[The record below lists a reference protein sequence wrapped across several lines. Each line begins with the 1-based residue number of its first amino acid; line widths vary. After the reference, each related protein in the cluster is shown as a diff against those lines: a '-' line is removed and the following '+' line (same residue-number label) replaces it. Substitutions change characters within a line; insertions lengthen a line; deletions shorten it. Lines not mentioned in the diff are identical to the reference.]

1 LRLSIRRGTTV
12 TEEGQHVKKS
22 GLLVAALLVAIPLV
36 LLAAGCGGGGGGG
49 GGSEATALPSAGCEP
64 IQYEGSGKPDALIAS
79 DLPLQGSNRA
89 LTTEMAQAVEF
100 ILKQHDW
107 KAGGKNIGFQSCD
120 NSTAQAGSWDSA
132 KCTAN
137 ARAYANNTAVIGV
150 IGTFNSGCAKLEIP
164 IANRAPDGPI
174 AYVSP
179 ANTYPG
185 LTISG
190 PGTESGEPDV
200 YYPTGKR
207 NYARVV
213 WNDQFQGAA
222 DAQFAKDQGF
232 KKVYVLTDK
241 ETYGNGIATLFINY
255 AKKLG
260 ISTVPSQ
267 PAAWDKNASSYDA
280 VATKIAQS
288 GADAVFLGGIICNN
302 GGKLIKDLR
311 AGLGPNVTL
320 FAPDGFT
327 PIDAATI
334 KTGGPA
340 TEGMFITQPGI
351 PSDQLSG
358 AGKTFVED
366 FTKANGKE
374 PDPYTNYAAQ
384 ATDVLLTAIDDAK
397 GERANVAEHLFGQDV
412 KDGILGNF
420 KIDENGDTTLGTVG
434 VWQVKG
440 QKGVFLKTITP
451 ELSFVKG

>member
-1 LRLSIRRGTTV
+1 
-12 TEEGQHVKKS
+12 
-22 GLLVAALLVAIPLV
+22 
-36 LLAAGCGGGGGGG
+36 
-49 GGSEATALPSAGCEP
+49 
-64 IQYEGSGKPDALIAS
+64 
-79 DLPLQGSNRA
+79 
-89 LTTEMAQAVEF
+89 MAQAVEF

-137 ARAYANNTAVIGV
+137 ARAYANNSAVIGV

-164 IANRAPDGPI
+164 IADRAPNGPI

-241 ETYGNGIATLFINY
+241 ETYGNGIATLFQTY

-260 ISTVPSQ
+260 IATVPSQ

-280 VATKIAQS
+280 VATKIAQT

-311 AGLGPNVTL
+311 AGLGANVTL

-334 KTGGPA
+334 KTGGTA

-351 PSDQLSG
+351 PSEDLSG
-358 AGKTFVED
+358 AGKTFVTD

-384 ATDVLLTAIDDAK
+384 ATDVLLTAIDEAN
-397 GERANVAEHLFGQDV
+397 GERANVAQHLFGQDV

-420 KIDENGDTTLGTVG
+420 KIDENGDTTLGTVS

>member
-1 LRLSIRRGTTV
+1 VKRL
-12 TEEGQHVKKS
+12 
-22 GLLVAALLVAIPLV
+22 GLLVGVLLVAIPLA

-49 GGSEATALPSAGCEP
+49 GGGEATALPSASCEP
-64 IQYEGSGKPDALIAS
+64 IQYEGSGKADAIIAS

-137 ARAYANNTAVIGV
+137 ARAYANNSAVIGV

-164 IANRAPDGPI
+164 IADRAPNGPI

-260 ISTVPSQ
+260 IATVPSK

-334 KTGGPA
+334 KTGGTA

-358 AGKTFVED
+358 AGKTFVTD

-384 ATDVLLTAIDDAK
+384 AADVLLTAIDDAK

-420 KIDENGDTTLGTVG
+420 KIDENGDTTLGTVS